1 MNPITQVQNQAANSP
16 IANVAN
22 KETTRLEQKTDKS
35 EAKEAPQPVLNKMSR
50 QLNEKSNNTATAQI
64 SGSQAQQLLPTE
76 SSTMMGA
83 QSGNIT
89 PEFVA
94 NLLNKSPYQQAG

>member
-1 MNPITQVQNQAANSP
+1 MNPITQVQNQATHTP
-16 IANVAN
+16 INN
-22 KETTRLEQKTDKS
+22 TLSKESTKLEQKTDKS

-50 QLNEKSNNTATAQI
+50 QLNEKTNTTAAEI
-64 SGSQAQQLLPTE
+64 TGSQAQQLVPNDG
-76 SSTMMGA
+76 SIMMGA

-94 NLLNKSPYQQAG
+94 NLLNKSPYE